1 MDNQFGV
8 PKKEML
14 LLMKLC
20 MAGCVPTSKDLGV
33 GGTWPGIHRKWGSR
47 RLVIGQGICTQAT
60 QLLGKSLVPCHPACL
75 WIPGQEGGTGF

>member
-20 MAGCVPTSKDLGV
+20 MARCVPTSKDLRV
-33 GGTWPGIHRKWGSR
+33 GGTWPGIHR
-47 RLVIGQGICTQAT
+47 
-60 QLLGKSLVPCHPACL
+60 
-75 WIPGQEGGTGF
+75 